1 MAEKPEAHK
10 PEAHI
15 ADLLSEA
22 RLTLDQALERIR
34 AGEPVGTLSQASLQR
49 LRAVADN
56 TSCQNTGCGGA
67 ARQAADTSS
76 G

>member
-1 MAEKPEAHK
+1 MAEK

-34 AGEPVGTLSQASLQR
+34 AGEPIGTLSQSSLQR

-56 TSCQNTGCGGA
+56 TSCQNTGCGGREQLA
-67 ARQAADTSS
+67 AGTQTRS
-76 G
+76 